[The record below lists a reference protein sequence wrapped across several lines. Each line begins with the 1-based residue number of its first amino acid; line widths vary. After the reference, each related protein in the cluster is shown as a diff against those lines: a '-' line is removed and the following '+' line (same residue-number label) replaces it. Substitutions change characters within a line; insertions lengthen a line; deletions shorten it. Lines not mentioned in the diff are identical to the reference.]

1 MQPLPG
7 IRIRRLRLAGVSRSY
22 DVDFTHAHRV
32 RGLSVVA
39 GAFSSGKT
47 AVLEFIAYGLGG
59 KRHPRHPEV
68 LRKVRSCLLEVELS
82 GEPHVIERPVG
93 EPSKVAYVRRGT
105 LDQPAL
111 AKPESRHIEPA
122 GAPESL
128 SALLLGHCKLEG
140 VQLREAPSS
149 RESRTDPLS
158 FRDLMSLAFLPNE
171 RIASMNFLF
180 ENEFM
185 KKHKL
190 KQVVDV
196 VFGVHDDRAVEL
208 GERIRELSTRLTQ
221 ARSELAA
228 ARTFVEEQDLPVGD
242 ALTTEAYE
250 SELLELNEQLQA
262 LDGAAQAGTAFAGRL
277 RREHQQAAQ
286 RARRA
291 ASVVR
296 DCETQLARMMPLRAQ
311 YADDLVKLNMLAEA
325 QRLFDPLSV
334 TTCPACLHR
343 LSSPPSTENGFCS
356 LCSHELPHND
366 GHLTLGTADAERS
379 PDQGRLDVAS
389 EVRATKAR
397 LKEITEYVEDLDSS
411 LAALKLQA
419 EDAALAE
426 EQAAAAVD
434 EATSP
439 RVAPFLAAR
448 DDLQRQREEVLRHLQ
463 HAENAIKLQ
472 NGLEKRAALVERHE
486 TQIARLREERDQ
498 LGDAAQDRDL
508 IIGRISG
515 RYSELLRQWRYPK
528 LSQPMIDTNL
538 TPYVRGDSYREA
550 SSGARTLLTLAWQL
564 AVFEVAVETSAAHPG
579 FLMIDSPQKNLGHGA
594 TRDAVIA
601 DAVAIDDF
609 YHHLTSWLAEQGAG
623 AQVLIVDN
631 SPPALAEDYVVVRYS
646 RSEDRPPYGLIDD
659 ETTSEEA
666 GHPQSPPSP
675 PADRQT

>member
-7 IRIRRLRLAGVSRSY
+7 IRIRRLRLAGVSRNY
-22 DVDFTHAHRV
+22 DVDFTQDQRV
-32 RGLSVVA
+32 RDLSVVA

-105 LDQPAL
+105 LDSPPL
-111 AKPESRHIEPA
+111 SKPESRTIEPA

-158 FRDLMSLAFLPNE
+158 IRDLMNLAFLPNE
-171 RIASMNFLF
+171 RVASKNFLF
-180 ENEFM
+180 ENEYM

-208 GERIRELSTRLTQ
+208 GQRIKELGARLTQ

-228 ARTFVEEQDLPVGD
+228 ARAFVDEQDVPTVG
-242 ALTTEAYE
+242 ALIAEQYE
-250 SELLELNEQLQA
+250 GELRELTEQLRV
-262 LDGAAQAGTAFAGRL
+262 LDEAAQAGTAFAGRL

-286 RARRA
+286 RARQA
-291 ASVVR
+291 AGVVR
-296 DCETQLARMMPLRAQ
+296 DCETQLTRMMPLRAQ

-334 TTCPACLHR
+334 TNCPACLNR
-343 LSSPPSTENGFCS
+343 LPAPPSVENGSCS
-356 LCSHELPHND
+356 LCSHELPHGD
-366 GHLTLGTADAERS
+366 GHLTLGTATAEHS
-379 PDQGRLDVAS
+379 SDEGRLDVAA

-397 LKEITEYVEDLDSS
+397 LKEITAYIEGLDSS
-411 LAALKLQA
+411 LATLKLQA
-419 EDAALAE
+419 EDASIDE
-426 EQAAAAVD
+426 ERAAAAVD

-439 RVAPFLAAR
+439 TVTPFLAAR
-448 DDLQRQREEVLRHLQ
+448 DNLQRRREEVLRHLQ
-463 HAENAIKLQ
+463 HAENATKLQ
-472 NGLEKRAALVERHE
+472 AGLEKRAALVERHE
-486 TQIARLREERDQ
+486 AQIERLREERDR

-508 IIGRISG
+508 MVGRISG
-515 RYSELLRQWRYPK
+515 RYSDLLRQWRYPK

-538 TPYVRGDSYREA
+538 VPNVRGDSYREA

-601 DAVAIDDF
+601 DAIAIDDF
-609 YHHLTSWLAEQGAG
+609 YRHLSSWLAEQGAG
-623 AQVLIVDN
+623 AQVIIVDN
-631 SPPALAEDYVVVRYS
+631 SPPMLVEENVVVRYS
-646 RSEDRPPYGLIDD
+646 RNEDRPPYGLIDD
-659 ETTSEEA
+659 ETTTDE
-666 GHPQSPPSP
+666 GSPE
-675 PADRQT
+675 

>member
-7 IRIRRLRLAGVSRSY
+7 IRIRRLRLVGVSRNY
-22 DVDFTHAHRV
+22 DVDFTQDQRV
-32 RGLSVVA
+32 RDLSVVA

-93 EPSKVAYVRRGT
+93 EPSKVAYARRGI
-105 LDQPAL
+105 LDSPPL
-111 AKPESRHIEPA
+111 SKPESRTIEPA

-158 FRDLMSLAFLPNE
+158 IRDLMNLAFLPNE
-171 RIASMNFLF
+171 RIASKNFLF
-180 ENEFM
+180 ENEYM

-208 GERIRELSTRLTQ
+208 GQRIKELGARLTQ

-228 ARTFVEEQDLPVGD
+228 AWAFVDEQDVPTAGTLIAEQYEGELRE
-242 ALTTEAYE
+242 LT
-250 SELLELNEQLQA
+250 EQLRV
-262 LDGAAQAGTAFAGRL
+262 LDEAAQAGTTFAGRL

-291 ASVVR
+291 AGVVR
-296 DCETQLARMMPLRAQ
+296 DCETQLTRMMPLRAQ

-334 TTCPACLHR
+334 TACPACLNR
-343 LSSPPSTENGFCS
+343 LPAPPSVENGSCS
-356 LCSHELPHND
+356 LCSHELPHGD
-366 GHLTLGTADAERS
+366 GHLTLGTAAAEHS
-379 PDQGRLDVAS
+379 SEEARLNVAA

-397 LKEITEYVEDLDSS
+397 LKEITAYIEDLDGS
-411 LAALKLQA
+411 LATLKLQA
-419 EDAALAE
+419 EDAAIDE
-426 EQAAAAVD
+426 ERAAAAVD

-439 RVAPFLAAR
+439 TVTPFLAAR
-448 DDLQRQREEVLRHLQ
+448 DNLQRRREEVLRHLQ
-463 HAENAIKLQ
+463 HAENATKLQ
-472 NGLEKRAALVERHE
+472 AGLEKRAALVERQE
-486 TQIARLREERDQ
+486 AQIERLREERDR
-498 LGDAAQDRDL
+498 LGDAAYDRDL
-508 IIGRISG
+508 VVGRISG

-538 TPYVRGDSYREA
+538 VPRVRGDSYREA

-601 DAVAIDDF
+601 DAIAIDDF
-609 YHHLTSWLAEQGAG
+609 YRHLSNWLAEQGAG
-623 AQVLIVDN
+623 AQVIIVDN
-631 SPPALAEDYVVVRYS
+631 SPPLLVEENVVVRYS
-646 RSEDRPPYGLIDD
+646 RNEDRPPYGLIDD
-659 ETTSEEA
+659 ETTTDEGSPEE
-666 GHPQSPPSP
+666 PPHS
-675 PADRQT
+675 A

>member
-7 IRIRRLRLAGVSRSY
+7 IRIRRLRLAGVSRNY
-22 DVDFTHAHRV
+22 DVAFTQDQGV
-32 RGLSVVA
+32 RDLSVVA

-47 AVLEFIAYGLGG
+47 AVLEFVAYGLGG

-82 GEPHVIERPVG
+82 GESHVIERPVG

-105 LDQPAL
+105 LDNPAP
-111 AKPESRHIEPA
+111 AKPETRPIEPA

-158 FRDLMSLAFLPNE
+158 FRDLMALAFLPNE

-208 GERIRELSTRLTQ
+208 GQRIRELGTRLTQ
-221 ARSELAA
+221 ARSELAS
-228 ARTFVEEQDLPVGD
+228 ARAFVEEQDVPTGD
-242 ALTTEAYE
+242 ALATQTYE
-250 SELLELNEQLQA
+250 SELLLLTEQLQA
-262 LDGAAQAGTAFAGRL
+262 LDRAAQAGTAFAGRL

-291 ASVVR
+291 AGVVH

-311 YADDLVKLNMLAEA
+311 YADDLVKLNLLAEA

-334 TTCPACLHR
+334 TTCPACLNR
-343 LSSPPSTENGFCS
+343 LPTPPSVENGSCS
-356 LCSHELPHND
+356 LCSHELPHSD
-366 GHLTLGTADAERS
+366 GPLTLGASDAARS
-379 PDQGRLDVAS
+379 PDEGRLNVAA

-397 LKEITEYVEDLDSS
+397 LKEITAYVESLDAS
-411 LAALKLQA
+411 LASLKLQA
-419 EDAALAE
+419 EDAAIAE
-426 EQAAAAVD
+426 ELAAAAVD

-439 RVAPFLAAR
+439 TVTPFLAAR
-448 DDLQRQREEVLRHLQ
+448 DNLQRRREDVLRHLQ
-463 HAENAIKLQ
+463 HTESAIKLQ
-472 NGLEKRAALVERHE
+472 SGLEKRAALVERQE
-486 TQIARLREERDQ
+486 TQILRLREELDQ

-508 IIGRISG
+508 IVGRISG

-538 TPYVRGDSYREA
+538 VPYVRGDSYREA

-594 TRDAVIA
+594 TRDALIA
-601 DAVAIDDF
+601 DAIAIDDF
-609 YHHLTSWLAEQGAG
+609 YRHLTTWLAEQGAG
-623 AQVLIVDN
+623 AQVIIVDN
-631 SPPALAEDYVVVRYS
+631 SPPTLVEDNVVVRYS
-646 RSEDRPPYGLIDD
+646 RNEDRPPYGLIDD
-659 ETTSEEA
+659 ETTTDEA
-666 GHPQSPPSP
+666 SPPQP
-675 PADRQT
+675 PHPDET

>member
-7 IRIRRLRLAGVSRSY
+7 IRIRRLRLAGVSRNY
-22 DVDFTHAHRV
+22 EVDFTQDQRV
-32 RGLSVVA
+32 RDLSVVA

-105 LDQPAL
+105 LDSPPL
-111 AKPESRHIEPA
+111 SKPESRTIEPA

-158 FRDLMSLAFLPNE
+158 IRDLMNLAFLPNE
-171 RIASMNFLF
+171 RIASKNFLF
-180 ENEFM
+180 ENEYM

-208 GERIRELSTRLTQ
+208 GQRIKELGARLTQ

-228 ARTFVEEQDLPVGD
+228 ARAFVDEQDVPTVG
-242 ALTTEAYE
+242 ALIAEQYE
-250 SELLELNEQLQA
+250 GELRELTEQLRA
-262 LDGAAQAGTAFAGRL
+262 LDEAAQAGTTFAGRL

-291 ASVVR
+291 AGVVR
-296 DCETQLARMMPLRAQ
+296 DCETQLTRMMPLRAQ

-334 TTCPACLHR
+334 TTCPACLNR
-343 LSSPPSTENGFCS
+343 LPAPPSVDNGSCS
-356 LCSHELPHND
+356 LCSHELPHGD
-366 GHLTLGTADAERS
+366 GHLTLGTATAEHS
-379 PDQGRLDVAS
+379 SDEGRLDVAA

-397 LKEITEYVEDLDSS
+397 LKEITAYVEGLDSS
-411 LAALKLQA
+411 LATLKLQA
-419 EDAALAE
+419 EDAAIDE
-426 EQAAAAVD
+426 ERAAAAVD

-439 RVAPFLAAR
+439 TVTPFLAAR
-448 DDLQRQREEVLRHLQ
+448 DNLQRRREEVLRHLQ
-463 HAENAIKLQ
+463 HAENATKLQ
-472 NGLEKRAALVERHE
+472 AGLEKRAALVERQE
-486 TQIARLREERDQ
+486 AQIERLREERDR

-508 IIGRISG
+508 VVGRISG

-538 TPYVRGDSYREA
+538 VPHVRGDSYREA

-601 DAVAIDDF
+601 DAIAIDDF
-609 YHHLTSWLAEQGAG
+609 YRHLTSWLAEQGAG
-623 AQVLIVDN
+623 AQVIIVDN
-631 SPPALAEDYVVVRYS
+631 SPPVLVEENVVVRYS
-646 RSEDRPPYGLIDD
+646 RNEDRPPYGLIDD
-659 ETTSEEA
+659 ETTTDEGSPELPP
-666 GHPQSPPSP
+666 HP
-675 PADRQT
+675 A

>member
-1 MQPLPG
+1 MTTMQPLPG
-7 IRIRRLRLAGVSRSY
+7 IRIRRLRLAGVSRNY
-22 DVDFTHAHRV
+22 GVDFTQGQRV
-32 RGLSVVA
+32 RDLSVVA

-82 GEPHVIERPVG
+82 GDPYVIERPVG

-105 LDQPAL
+105 LDSLPL
-111 AKPESRHIEPA
+111 SKPESRTIEPA

-158 FRDLMSLAFLPNE
+158 IRDLMNLAFLPNE
-171 RIASMNFLF
+171 RIASKNFLF
-180 ENEFM
+180 ENEYM

-208 GERIRELSTRLTQ
+208 GQRIKELGARLSQ
-221 ARSELAA
+221 ARSELAT
-228 ARTFVEEQDLPVGD
+228 ARAFVDEQDVPTVGTLV
-242 ALTTEAYE
+242 AEQYEGELRELT
-250 SELLELNEQLQA
+250 EQLRV
-262 LDGAAQAGTAFAGRL
+262 LDEAAQAGTTFAGRL
-277 RREHQQAAQ
+277 RSEHQQAAQ

-291 ASVVR
+291 AGVVR
-296 DCETQLARMMPLRAQ
+296 DCETQLTRMMPLRAQ

-325 QRLFDPLSV
+325 QRMFDPLSV
-334 TTCPACLHR
+334 TACPACLNR
-343 LSSPPSTENGFCS
+343 LPVPPSVENSSCS
-356 LCSHELPHND
+356 LCSQELPHGD
-366 GHLTLGTADAERS
+366 GHLTLGAAEQS
-379 PDQGRLDVAS
+379 SEEARLNVAA

-397 LKEITEYVEDLDSS
+397 LKEITAYIEGLDSS

-419 EDAALAE
+419 EDAAIDE
-426 EQAAAAVD
+426 ERAAAAVD

-439 RVAPFLAAR
+439 TVTPFLTAR
-448 DDLQRQREEVLRHLQ
+448 DNLQRRREEVLRHLQ
-463 HAENAIKLQ
+463 NAENATKLQ
-472 NGLEKRAALVERHE
+472 AGLDKRAALVERQE
-486 TQIARLREERDQ
+486 AQIERLREERDR

-508 IIGRISG
+508 VVGRISG
-515 RYSELLRQWRYPK
+515 RYSELLRQWHYPK

-538 TPYVRGDSYREA
+538 VPYVRSDSYREA

-579 FLMIDSPQKNLGHGA
+579 FLMIDSPQKNLGHGG

-601 DAVAIDDF
+601 DAIAIDDF
-609 YHHLTSWLAEQGAG
+609 YRHLTSWLAEQGAG
-623 AQVLIVDN
+623 AQVIIVDN
-631 SPPALAEDYVVVRYS
+631 SPPVLVEDNVVVRYS
-646 RSEDRPPYGLIDD
+646 RNEDRPPYGLIDD
-659 ETTSEEA
+659 ETTTDES
-666 GHPQSPPSP
+666 SPEQP
-675 PADRQT
+675 PHST

>member
-1 MQPLPG
+1 M
-7 IRIRRLRLAGVSRSY
+7 
-22 DVDFTHAHRV
+22 
-32 RGLSVVA
+32 
-39 GAFSSGKT
+39 
-47 AVLEFIAYGLGG
+47 
-59 KRHPRHPEV
+59 

-105 LDQPAL
+105 LDSPPL
-111 AKPESRHIEPA
+111 SKPESRTIEPA

-158 FRDLMSLAFLPNE
+158 IRDLMNLAFLPNE
-171 RIASMNFLF
+171 RIASKNFLF
-180 ENEFM
+180 ENEYM

-208 GERIRELSTRLTQ
+208 GQRIKELGARLTQ

-228 ARTFVEEQDLPVGD
+228 ARAFVDEQDVPTAG
-242 ALTTEAYE
+242 ALIAEQYE
-250 SELLELNEQLQA
+250 GELRELTEQLRA
-262 LDGAAQAGTAFAGRL
+262 LDEAAQAGTTFAGRL

-291 ASVVR
+291 AGVVR
-296 DCETQLARMMPLRAQ
+296 DCETQLTRMMPLRAQ

-334 TTCPACLHR
+334 TTCPACLNR
-343 LSSPPSTENGFCS
+343 MPASPSVENGSCS
-356 LCSHELPHND
+356 LCSHELPHSD
-366 GHLTLGTADAERS
+366 GHLTLGTATAEHS
-379 PDQGRLDVAS
+379 SDEGRLDVAA

-397 LKEITEYVEDLDSS
+397 LKEITAYVEGLDSS
-411 LAALKLQA
+411 LATLKLQA
-419 EDAALAE
+419 EEAAIDE
-426 EQAAAAVD
+426 ERAAAAVD

-439 RVAPFLAAR
+439 TVTPFLAAR
-448 DDLQRQREEVLRHLQ
+448 DNLQRRREEVLHHLQ
-463 HAENAIKLQ
+463 HAENATKLQ
-472 NGLEKRAALVERHE
+472 AGLEKRSGLVERQE
-486 TQIARLREERDQ
+486 AQIDRLREERDR

-508 IIGRISG
+508 VVGRISG

-538 TPYVRGDSYREA
+538 VPHVRDDSYREA

-579 FLMIDSPQKNLGHGA
+579 FLMIDSPQKNLGHGGP
-594 TRDAVIA
+594 RDAVIA
-601 DAVAIDDF
+601 DAIAIDDF
-609 YHHLTSWLAEQGAG
+609 YRHLTSWLAGQGAG
-623 AQVLIVDN
+623 AQVIIVDN
-631 SPPALAEDYVVVRYS
+631 SPPVLVEENVVVRYS
-646 RSEDRPPYGLIDD
+646 RNEDRPPYGLIDD
-659 ETTSEEA
+659 ETTTDE
-666 GHPQSPPSP
+666 GSPE
-675 PADRQT
+675 